1 MNIYRCFPGGKFKA
15 LTLSY
20 DDGKKEDRRLV
31 DIFNRNGLKA
41 TFNINSG
48 IRNDPDR
55 ISPEEMPE
63 LYAGHEVACHTSTH
77 PTIARCPLPFV
88 AKQILDDRA
97 ELEKVMKYPV
107 RGLAYPNGSYNESI
121 TGLLPSLGIEYGRIV
136 GSSGGFSIPEDY
148 YHWKA
153 TCHHNCNLMEY
164 AKQFAELYKSQYLY
178 LMYVWGHSYEFPL
191 KDNWTLIEEFSEYI
205 GGRDDTWYA
214 TNIEIVDYM
223 KACDRLQVSA
233 DCTFAYNPSVQSV
246 WLEVGGKKIE
256 IKGGNTFFFSDTP
269 SVAY

>member
-31 DIFNRNGLKA
+31 SIFNRNGLKA

-48 IRNDPDR
+48 IKHDSDR
-55 ISPEEMPE
+55 IPLEEMPE

-77 PTIARCPLPFV
+77 PTIARCPLSFV
-88 AKQILDDRA
+88 AKQVLDDRT
-97 ELEKVMKYPV
+97 ELETVMGYPV
-107 RGLAYPNGSYNESI
+107 RGLAYPNGSYNEEI
-121 TGLLPSLGIEYGRIV
+121 TRLLPSLGIEYGRIV
-136 GSSGGFSIPEDY
+136 GNSGGFAMPEDY
-148 YHWKA
+148 YRWKA

-164 AKQFAELYKSQYLY
+164 TKQFSELYKSQYLY

-191 KDNWTLIEEFSEYI
+191 KDNWALIEEFSEYI
-205 GGRDDTWYA
+205 GGRDDIWYA

-223 KACDRLQVSA
+223 KACDRLQFSA
-233 DCTFAYNPSVQSV
+233 DCKFAYNPSIQSV
-246 WLEVGGKKIE
+246 WLEAGGKKVE
-256 IKGGNTFFFSDTP
+256 IKGGCTVSF
-269 SVAY
+269 